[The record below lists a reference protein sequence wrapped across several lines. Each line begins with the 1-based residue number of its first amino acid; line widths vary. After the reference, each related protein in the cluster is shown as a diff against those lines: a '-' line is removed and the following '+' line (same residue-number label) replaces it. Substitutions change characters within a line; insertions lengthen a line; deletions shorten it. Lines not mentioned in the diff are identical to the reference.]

1 MSTFFDQ
8 QEINIPC
15 PHCGHKF
22 PEKVGRLKD
31 SPEVTCPAC
40 AGVFKVNAEQL
51 RDALAALQE
60 GVDRIRAAFKRRK

>member
-15 PHCGHKF
+15 PHCGHQF

-31 SPEVTCPAC
+31 SPEVNCPAC
-40 AGVFKVNAEQL
+40 GGVFKVNAEQL
-51 RDALAALQE
+51 RDALAVLQK
-60 GVDRIRAAFKRRK
+60 GLDGIRAALNRRK

>member
-15 PHCGHKF
+15 PHCSHQF

-40 AGVFKVNAEQL
+40 ASVFKVNAEQL
-51 RDALAALQE
+51 RDALAVLQK
-60 GVDRIRAAFKRRK
+60 GIDGIRAALNRRK